1 LKADISTQL
10 GAKLERRATMEIVA
24 TRALAAPQA
33 GLNPQQLAALVAIAQ
48 QQVTNEGLAIYQIRT
63 EMSNVGFTEI
73 ATTIAIRSLI
83 RMGLVE
89 TFVAA
94 EYNQDEEYTAYR
106 ATERGLDWLEQNQ
119 DKLSL
124 RSDTTPRRRDIDDL
138 PF

>member
-1 LKADISTQL
+1 
-10 GAKLERRATMEIVA
+10 
-24 TRALAAPQA
+24 
-33 GLNPQQLAALVAIAQ
+33 
-48 QQVTNEGLAIYQIRT
+48 
-63 EMSNVGFTEI
+63 MSNVGFTEI

-94 EYNQDEEYTAYR
+94 EYNHDEYTAYR

-124 RSDTTPRRRDIDDL
+124 RSDATHRRGVVDDL